1 MYNAGPEAAA
11 AWRALFE
18 RVFADVALP
27 IEIIEH
33 KWPQPIDALW
43 AEPDLCCAF
52 MCGWPF
58 ARSDGMQPIA
68 APVPSPARYAGLP
81 RYCSEFL
88 ARESRGWT
96 RLEDSF
102 GHRIG
107 WMARDSQSGFNAP
120 RAPLAQ
126 FASASRRSLF
136 AESIGPLGNPAK
148 ALDALAAEAI
158 DVVALDS
165 FYLDL
170 VRRYQ
175 PEKLAGIRTIATT
188 PWTPIPLLVAAPS
201 IEASIVERLRAHL
214 VRVHDIPAYAPLLE
228 RTLLARFATPDP
240 AAYAA
245 LERAAKD
252 AAASGY
258 ADIR

>member
-1 MYNAGPEAAA
+1 MSPSPSKSSSTNGRSRSMRCGPSPTCAARSCAGGRLRAVTECSRSRPPFLRPRATPACRAIAANSSRARAAA
-11 AWRALFE
+11 GRGSRIRSAIAS
-18 RVFADVALP
+18 A
-27 IEIIEH
+27 
-33 KWPQPIDALW
+33 
-43 AEPDLCCAF
+43 
-52 MCGWPF
+52 GW
-58 ARSDGMQPIA
+58 
-68 APVPSPARYAGLP
+68 
-81 RYCSEFL
+81 
-88 ARESRGWT
+88 
-96 RLEDSF
+96 
-102 GHRIG
+102 H
-107 WMARDSQSGFNAP
+107 
-120 RAPLAQ
+120 AQ